1 VTQGEIKVFGVEVK
15 LEELAGKMGDSG
27 TEEQL
32 PTIADDL
39 VVTKYKMAAEI
50 VNGVLK
56 ETMAKAVVGASV
68 QELCCFADNKIVEL
82 TSAVYKKEKDMKKG
96 ISFPCCISVNNC
108 ICHFSP
114 TTNNKQEDVELKAGD
129 LVKIDM
135 GAHVDGFIAVV
146 AHTIVVPGG
155 EEGDKKMAEGR
166 KADAILAAHYASEA
180 ALRLVKP
187 GQETYTVTDTVQKIA
202 ESYNCKPIEGMLSHQ
217 LEQNIIDGR
226 KTIIQNPTD
235 AQRKEHEKYEF
246 ETHEVYAVDV
256 LITTGEGHGR
266 ERDAKVSIY
275 KKTGNT
281 YLLKMKNSRDLYSK
295 VTSKFGSMP
304 FNLRSLEDLAR
315 AKMGVV
321 ECVNHEILE
330 PFQVLYEREGEYVA
344 QFKFTVL
351 LMPNGPLKITG
362 ADFDPEQCS
371 TENKIENDEILSL
384 LKTSTKRKAAKKKK
398 RAAEK
403 AVAEATGAAPEAV
416 PIATEQ

>member
-1 VTQGEIKVFGVEVK
+1 MAE
-15 LEELAGKMGDSG
+15 

-56 ETMAKAVVGASV
+56 ETMGKAVAGASV
-68 QELCCFADNKIVEL
+68 QELCEFADNKIIEL
-82 TSAVYKKEKDMKKG
+82 TGAVYKKEKDMKKG

-114 TTNNKQEDVELKAGD
+114 TTNSKVEDVVLKAGD
-129 LVKIDM
+129 LAKIDM

-146 AHTIVVPGG
+146 AHTVVVADP
-155 EEGDKKMAEGR
+155 DKPDDKVSER
-166 KADAILAAHYASEA
+166 KADALLAAHYASEA

-256 LITTGEGHGR
+256 LISTGEGHGR
-266 ERDAKVSIY
+266 EKDAKVSIY

-295 VTSKFGSMP
+295 VTTKFGTMP
-304 FNLRSLEDLAR
+304 FNLRSLDDLAR

-330 PFQVLYEREGEYVA
+330 PFQVLFEREGEYVA

-362 ADFDPEQCS
+362 ADFDVDQC
-371 TENKIENDEILSL
+371 TTDNKIENDEILSL

-398 RAAEK
+398 KAAEK
-403 AVAEATGAAPEAV
+403 AVAAATMPEAAV
-416 PIATEQ
+416 EQ